1 MKIIW
6 AIGLFAAGQCSTVTS
21 TYAGQFIMEGF
32 TKINLKRWI
41 RIIITRSISIIPCV
55 IVALS
60 SYNSIDKL
68 TFWCNIIQAIQ
79 LPFALL
85 PILHFTS
92 SKRIMG
98 PFRVKMPLKLIC
110 YLITVCVIGINVYFS
125 LSLIVSSFMLN
136 FCFG

>member
-68 TFWCNIIQAIQ
+68 TF
-79 LPFALL
+79 
-85 PILHFTS
+85 
-92 SKRIMG
+92 
-98 PFRVKMPLKLIC
+98 
-110 YLITVCVIGINVYFS
+110 
-125 LSLIVSSFMLN
+125 
-136 FCFG
+136 